1 MEVNHIKLSKNK
13 KGKLKSKLKTK
24 IMKLKSLFIT
34 VIVLSMISTSKAQ
47 SIQPYLKYNIWSYK
61 VLNSRSNQ
69 GFIEIGGDYEHIL
82 NDKIGLNG
90 GVSYSLS
97 TQSGGNKFFSINLGG
112 NYYLNDQNN
121 GFFTGANL
129 GYGFYKNGSYLEY
142 YAKAGYAIELGNGSI
157 KPHIGIGSS
166 SFGSNGFRFGGLLI
180 PIGVA
185 YSISL

>member
-1 MEVNHIKLSKNK
+1 
-13 KGKLKSKLKTK
+13 
-24 IMKLKSLFIT
+24 MKLKNILLAFIF
-34 VIVLSMISTSKAQ
+34 LSFTFTMKAQ
-47 SIQPYLKYNIWSYK
+47 SIQPYLKYNIWSTK

-97 TQSGGNKFFSINLGG
+97 TQSEGNKFFSINAGG
-112 NYYLNDQNN
+112 NYYLNDQNS
-121 GFFTGANL
+121 GFFAGVNF

-142 YAKAGYAIELGNGSI
+142 YAKAGYAIELGNGSL
-157 KPHIGIGSS
+157 KPHVGIGSS
-166 SFGSNGFRFGGLLI
+166 SFGSNGFRVGGLLI
-180 PIGVA
+180 PIGVS

>member
-1 MEVNHIKLSKNK
+1 M
-13 KGKLKSKLKTK
+13 KSKK
-24 IMKLKSLFIT
+24 ILFILT
-34 VIVLSMISTSKAQ
+34 LLFIAYQGNTQ
-47 SIQPYLKYNIWSYK
+47 SIQPYLKYNIWSTK

-69 GFIEIGGDYEHIL
+69 GFIEIGGDYERII

-97 TQSGGNKFFSINLGG
+97 TQSGGTKFFSINAGG
-112 NYYLNDQNN
+112 NYYSNDQNE
-121 GFFTGANL
+121 GLYFGANF

-142 YAKAGYAIELGNGSI
+142 YAKAGYAIELGNGSL
-157 KPHIGIGSS
+157 KPHIGIGSC
-166 SFGSNGFRFGGLLI
+166 SFGSNGFRIGGLLI

>member
-1 MEVNHIKLSKNK
+1 MAYQGN
-13 KGKLKSKLKTK
+13 
-24 IMKLKSLFIT
+24 
-34 VIVLSMISTSKAQ
+34 AQ
-47 SIQPYLKYNIWSYK
+47 SIQPYLKYNIWSTK

-69 GFIEIGGDYEHIL
+69 GFIEIGGDYERII

-97 TQSGGNKFFSINLGG
+97 TQSGGNKFFSINVGG
-112 NYYLNDQNN
+112 NYYLNDQNE
-121 GFFTGANL
+121 GLYFGANF

-142 YAKAGYAIELGNGSI
+142 YAKAGYAIELGNGSL
-157 KPHIGIGSS
+157 KPHFGIGSS
-166 SFGSNGFRFGGLLI
+166 SFGSNGFRVGGLLI

>member
-1 MEVNHIKLSKNK
+1 MAYQGN
-13 KGKLKSKLKTK
+13 
-24 IMKLKSLFIT
+24 
-34 VIVLSMISTSKAQ
+34 AQ
-47 SIQPYLKYNIWSYK
+47 SIQPYLKYNIWSTK

-69 GFIEIGGDYEHIL
+69 GFIEIGGDYERII

-97 TQSGGNKFFSINLGG
+97 TQSGGNKFFSINVGG
-112 NYYLNDQNN
+112 NYYLNDQNE
-121 GFFTGANL
+121 GLYFGANF

-142 YAKAGYAIELGNGSI
+142 YAKAGYAIELGNGSL

-166 SFGSNGFRFGGLLI
+166 SFGSNGFRVGGLLI

>member
-1 MEVNHIKLSKNK
+1 MAYQGN
-13 KGKLKSKLKTK
+13 
-24 IMKLKSLFIT
+24 
-34 VIVLSMISTSKAQ
+34 AQ
-47 SIQPYLKYNIWSYK
+47 SIQPYLKYNIWSTK

-69 GFIEIGGDYEHIL
+69 GFIEIGGDYERII

-97 TQSGGNKFFSINLGG
+97 TQSGGNKFFSINAGG
-112 NYYLNDQNN
+112 NYYSNDQNE
-121 GFFTGANL
+121 GLYFGANF

-142 YAKAGYAIELGNGSI
+142 YAKAGYAIELGNGSL
-157 KPHIGIGSS
+157 KPLIGIGSC
-166 SFGSNGFRFGGLLI
+166 SFGSNGFRIGGLLI